1 MMTGSRRFAVRD
13 RPDGAN
19 HTLTVEGELD
29 LATVPVLA
37 NSVADRLGARPT
49 NLTLDLSEVTFMDS
63 SGLRLLIEL
72 SERARREH
80 WELRLLP
87 SRHEGANAVLRMT
100 GADTALP
107 FGTPPQS

>member
-1 MMTGSRRFAVRD
+1 MMARARRFEVRD
-13 RPDGAN
+13 RTDGAT
-19 HTLTVEGELD
+19 HRLAVEGELD

-37 NSVADRLGARPT
+37 NSVADRLGTSPT

-72 SERARREH
+72 SERARQEH
-80 WELRLLP
+80 WELTLLP

-107 FGTPPQS
+107 FGTPPLS